1 MLERYVV
8 YLKPGDLLPTA
19 VVMEADAQA
28 TIAALQQRVAQLE
41 QDSKKASTDYEACRN
56 ALDKTVGEL
65 TTLQADHARVLGV
78 AEMYR
83 KALSLISVKTT
94 PWFEGHHGTVE
105 DILAAYASYVLKE
118 AASLTSEAA
127 REGGSDESAV

>member
-65 TTLQADHARVLGV
+65 TTLQADHARVL
-78 AEMYR
+78 
-83 KALSLISVKTT
+83 L
-94 PWFEGHHGTVE
+94 
-105 DILAAYASYVLKE
+105 VLKGVLE
-118 AASLTSEAA
+118 EDDLALKAAAELVYDDVPAQPA
-127 REGGSDESAV
+127 QGG